1 MQNYVHTKVCLRCIR
16 SEINA
21 VENAVG
27 KEKKNTDRMVNLAYY
42 NVSYLCI

>member
-21 VENAVG
+21 VENGVS
-27 KEKKNTDRMVNLAYY
+27 KEEKNTDRMINLAYHD
-42 NVSYLCI
+42 VS